1 VVESC
6 EAFAA
11 AFAHQVEDFKNGEKD
26 AGQAGDHHEDG
37 EDPLLSGPSDEA
49 VHLVGAGLLFTLDE
63 RGEVV
68 TLVDVVDEV
77 DEGGVHSYFEDQSE
91 DVGPPQAAAL
101 LARVLVE
108 AAAVLAV
115 LEPVFPFPVIPVRHV
130 HHHQQRGAGDE
141 DELQGPQPDVG
152 DGEEVVVADVVA
164 PGLSRVAFE
173 VFLFVAPYLL
183 RRDYKH
189 HDPKEENDREPNS
202 AEGCGV
208 LVHPT
213 EEALEECPV
222 HDEVCSQPVFSS

>member
-1 VVESC
+1 VESR

-11 AFAHQVEDFKNGEKD
+11 AFAHQVDDFKNGEED

-37 EDPLLSGPSDEA
+37 EDPLLGGPGDEA
-49 VHLVGAGLLFTLDE
+49 VHLVGARLLFALDE

-68 TLVDVVDEV
+68 ALVDVVHEV
-77 DEGGVHSYFEDQSE
+77 DEGGVHGDFEDQSE

-115 LEPVFPFPVIPVRHV
+115 LEPVFPFPVFPVRHV

-164 PGLSRVAFE
+164 AGLNRVAFE
-173 VFLFVAPYLL
+173 VFLLVAPHLL
-183 RRDYKH
+183 RRDHEH

-202 AEGCGV
+202 AEGGGV

-222 HDEVCSQPVFSS
+222 HDEVRSRSVFSSC